1 MFNRCYF
8 YISRG
13 VIKHM
18 RQNITTKQYC
28 IVTILFMGFL
38 FSAGLF
44 TPEEYVYDQPEAY
57 IEGATQP
64 TVEVWEMY

>member
-1 MFNRCYF
+1 
-8 YISRG
+8 
-13 VIKHM
+13 M

-44 TPEEYVYDQPEAY
+44 TPEEYVYDQPEAN